1 MSGKKRERSISQR
14 IVRAW
19 TMRTAFTLIAADVVF
34 AALFAGRG
42 VKIPFSWRD
51 PVFAGAEILLL
62 LFARRA
68 AKRKARRY
76 IAPLERMA
84 QTAQEISSAGFDQQ
98 RLKQLEDAIDTLPV
112 NPGARLSTGD
122 RELKGLEEA
131 INDLLT
137 RMNES
142 LQARGRFVSDAS
154 HELRTPISVIQG
166 YADMLQR
173 WGKDDGKVLD
183 EGISAIQSATAHMKK
198 LVEQLLFLARGDADR
213 NRMNTEDLDLKAMI
227 SEVYEESRMIYPEHE
242 WKLDA
247 DKPVPARGDTDML
260 KQAARILVDNAAKYS
275 GADTRIT
282 LRAYEKDG
290 DVCFE
295 VQDNGIGIPAGA
307 LPHIFDRFYR
317 ADPARSR
324 ATGGTGL
331 GLSIAQWIVE
341 KHGGYFNV
349 FSREEIG
356 TRISVLLPAAG
367 KAPERADAP
376 EAHAHHA
383 EK

>member
-1 MSGKKRERSISQR
+1 M
-14 IVRAW
+14 V
-19 TMRTAFTLIAADVVF
+19 
-34 AALFAGRG
+34 
-42 VKIPFSWRD
+42 
-51 PVFAGAEILLL
+51 
-62 LFARRA
+62 
-68 AKRKARRY
+68 
-76 IAPLERMA
+76 
-84 QTAQEISSAGFDQQ
+84 
-98 RLKQLEDAIDTLPV
+98 
-112 NPGARLSTGD
+112 
-122 RELKGLEEA
+122 
-131 INDLLT
+131 
-137 RMNES
+137 
-142 LQARGRFVSDAS
+142 
-154 HELRTPISVIQG
+154 
-166 YADMLQR
+166 
-173 WGKDDGKVLD
+173 
-183 EGISAIQSATAHMKK
+183 
-198 LVEQLLFLARGDADR
+198 LARGDADR

-290 DVCFE
+290 DACFE

-356 TRISVLLPAAG
+356 TRISVLLPAAA
-367 KAPERADAP
+367 KAPDRADAS
-376 EAHAHHA
+376 EVHAHHA